1 MNRKALSLIIAMVMV
16 LSLIPVV
23 LPPVAAA
30 EPVTQNNQPQASIS
44 IEKVGSQVSPESF
57 GVVSEDLKE
66 LLKLISEKYPN
77 QEIWIPAKVV
87 SSVPIELHYLGLKVV
102 GRSEIAGNYVYLV
115 MIKSSPHA
123 VGLVEKIAQ
132 INGVLEVS
140 PLSDV
145 KPLIATLS
153 KEGTPTL
160 EDYLKV
166 LSTSFKG
173 KKLPGM
179 NFVYRTE
186 LKKPEFIDGFK
197 VLSFRDLAPAL
208 TKTNPEVLASYLQA
222 KEKARRLIGDNY
234 PILEPKD
241 IFSTINIGALGAW
254 KTYGITGQ
262 GINVAVIDSG
272 IDFGNPDLSDTY
284 AVEKNPNSPYYGWP
298 IAFDSASMLEY
309 LLFGEAFPNLFMY
322 PFFWPWYSN
331 TSLFTGVPFLFK
343 FPYVVGYR
351 GTNFTVAFSGMS
363 LANIPNTTARAELI
377 NEVLQYLFNGTP
389 TGQILLVDD
398 DNGPDNNGTMWY
410 DFDSY
415 YTSALDL
422 LGYNYTIYRV
432 VDNER
437 PNYTV
442 LKNYSAVIW
451 FTGMNN
457 ETFTIEQL
465 GNISEYLDN
474 GGKLFLIS
482 TGFLDTNGFY
492 VPANYTW
499 LLNQTNITAPAT
511 NNFTVYPVT
520 INTTVDKFVVNT
532 TASNGSLDIDLLVLY
547 NGSIVGTSE
556 NWGPNESVVINNPA
570 PGNYLVVVYSYDNP
584 APGNLTYNIVAYTI
598 KYGAPQ
604 QSDFNKN
611 YLHISNSSYYL
622 LNLGIPSVGIDN
634 AGTFRLEAVNRGAVN
649 VTEGYIGI
657 PYYYLDPST
666 TDFEADPTIPGANA
680 TIISLGY
687 MALPVNFTYGV
698 LPFRL
703 PLNLNL
709 TLPFKGQVHI
719 GMHPDLALA
728 IINTPPDSYYINP
741 AMVLVVDSNGDG
753 KYDKV
758 YVDLTTDWG
767 QFVDFNEDT
776 GHTKDNP
783 VVAWDLFKTEFV
795 PGRGAVNVPGKDGY
809 ADISGGLV
817 YFIADGKTPIPYSDV
832 VAKRWGLPLRIPSN
846 GGLVAFMIG
855 SVFAGGL
862 EHGTLCAA
870 AIAAQGRTIGPEGLA
885 ELTNT
890 TPQFFYPVVGDAIN
904 AKIIAEGDLYTLMSN
919 WIDLMYFAT
928 EGYDGVPGTG
938 DEAQITSN
946 SYGMSL
952 FYLYDRGYTF
962 EDRFLKFLSLARP
975 FTVHFFAAG
984 NEGPGY
990 GTDSSNGASPGVI
1003 TVGAATE
1010 FGYRVALGW
1019 NALDEY
1025 GDVADFSSRGPN
1037 ALGQVKPDIL
1047 ATGEFALGS
1056 TTLNMQAWRSTPILG
1071 GIFANEIWAGTSLA
1085 TPTAAGVGALVAEA
1099 FYIAHGRYPTLDEMR
1114 DILMSAAENTYNDV
1128 FEQGAGYI
1136 NATKAVEIA
1145 LGIGGI
1151 KASPSK
1157 WQAGAEYDTFPGVL
1171 EPGQSAEGV
1180 FTLTNY
1186 YNTTVTV
1193 NITPGVVESIGKVEI
1208 PIYNVNSS
1216 ATTWPFINITGLI
1229 PAGTQLMKVT
1239 VYPTASNGSVAFLAR
1254 VYGDYGLI
1262 QQAGVGETV
1271 WATVKEP
1278 LERSP
1283 DVYLQVRQY
1292 GSGTVNGTI
1301 VLQFYRIAPWK
1312 WVNITPKV
1320 IQIPA
1325 KSSVQFRA
1333 IVSVPENASYGI
1345 YEGAIYA
1352 NYPNGTLTIPV
1363 SVVVSS
1369 PKAEFTFGG
1378 VSNAS
1383 GLYDNANFYSG
1394 QGSGD
1399 WRLFYFN
1406 VSSENA
1412 TNGFIVSRVTW
1423 NGGVPVC
1430 PTVLQPYVDGFSM
1443 NLPSIFGPYTLR
1455 ATKGKENIT
1464 FSGTG
1469 LENILVAKAIP
1480 GLNALWV
1487 FTPYGG
1493 ANPTINFSGH
1503 VGILKLAPQQWT
1515 EVRSATSSK
1524 DFTLYLPEWLGVPVV
1539 HAYGFTAPIDYS
1551 DQFAPKMG
1559 DSKFYTVNVPN
1570 NTYAL
1575 EVSTESVWDT
1585 IAGLDIDLYVYYN
1598 NSGTLELVGSSTS
1611 PTADEKVTLY
1621 DPRPGQYVIEVYSYS
1636 NPAPG
1641 EATYNL
1647 KVLTIGG
1654 EELKATVVSQGDGHY
1669 KIVASYELSESQLK
1683 GTEPLY
1689 GVITVGIP
1697 EVQELLTIP
1706 VKLLPASPIP
1716 MKADVKVVETTINGT
1731 FDLGGALTF
1740 TSYVVDDGPY
1750 NASNV
1755 NITLY
1760 INGMPT
1766 DVSALI
1772 PVMKPFE
1779 VYKITVTV
1787 PLLTQGLKNFTLEA
1801 KTLDDINVENNKVTV
1816 FAKPIVPE
1824 KFNATYDLIS
1834 GIAGVNIEKFIGLN
1848 GRYIVTIN
1856 GPHGAEA
1863 VAVFKLPSSTTHYWV
1878 IPVTDVDILNVWSKN
1893 TTDGIL
1899 VYVKVRLH
1907 SPGVFRVD
1915 YVTPSTLSTTM
1926 SLLSYMYY
1934 HNYIRYN
1941 QTFNELYANA
1951 SAMGISNETL
1961 ALAKALYENATLE
1974 FQKVMDITG
1983 GNIWRS
1989 IGDFRVFIYLRK
2001 SYADLKKA
2009 IAILQ
2014 QALEEQGS

>member
-1 MNRKALSLIIAMVMV
+1 MSHGI
-16 LSLIPVV
+16 
-23 LPPVAAA
+23 
-30 EPVTQNNQPQASIS
+30 
-44 IEKVGSQVSPESF
+44 VSD
-57 GVVSEDLKE
+57 DLKE
-66 LLKLISEKYPN
+66 LLKLVSEKYPN

-87 SSVPIELHYLGLKVV
+87 SSVPVKLQYPGLKVV
-102 GRSEIAGNYVYLV
+102 GHAEIAGNYVYLV

-123 VGLVEKIAQ
+123 VGLVEKVAQ
-132 INGVLEVS
+132 LRGVLEVS

-145 KPLIATLS
+145 KPLVAMLS
-153 KEGTPTL
+153 KDSTPTIK
-160 EDYLKV
+160 DYMEV

-173 KKLPGM
+173 KSLPGM

-186 LKKPEFIDGFK
+186 LRKPDFINGFK
-197 VLSFRDLAPAL
+197 VLSLKDLAPVLA
-208 TKTNPEVLASYLQA
+208 KTSPEVMANYLQA
-222 KEKARRLIGDNY
+222 KEKASRFIGDNY
-234 PILEPKD
+234 PVPEPKD
-241 IFSTINIGALGAW
+241 IFSTINIGALNAW

-272 IDFGNPDLSDTY
+272 VDFGNPDLSNAY

-309 LLFGEAFPNLFMY
+309 LLFGEAFPNLFGY
-322 PFFWPWYSN
+322 PFYWPWYSN

-343 FPYVVGYR
+343 FPYVVGYH

-363 LANIPNTTARAELI
+363 LANIPNTTARAEFI

-398 DNGPDNNGTMWY
+398 DNGPDNNGTLWY

-415 YTSALDL
+415 YTSALNL

-432 VDNER
+432 VDNNR

-442 LKNYSAVIW
+442 LENYSVVIW

-457 ETFTIEQL
+457 KTFTAEQL
-465 GNISEYLDN
+465 GNISEYLNN

-482 TGFLDTNGFY
+482 TSFLDTNGFY
-492 VPANYTW
+492 IPANYTW
-499 LLNQTNITAPAT
+499 LLNQTNVTAPST
-511 NNFTVYPVT
+511 GNYTVYNLT
-520 INTTVDKFVVNT
+520 INSTVDKLVVNT
-532 TASNGSLDIDLLVLY
+532 TSFNGSLDIDLYVVY
-547 NGSIVGTSE
+547 NGSPVGMSLSE
-556 NWGPNESVVINNPA
+556 GPNESVVINNPV
-570 PGNYLVVVYSYDNP
+570 PGNYSVIVYSYDNP

-611 YLHISNSSYYL
+611 YLHISNSSYYF
-622 LNLGIPSVGIDN
+622 LNLGIPSVGMDN
-634 AGTFRLEAVNRGAVN
+634 YGTFRVEAVNRGAVN
-649 VTEGYIGI
+649 VSEGYIGI
-657 PYYYLDPST
+657 PYYYLEPST

-680 TIISLGY
+680 TVISFGY
-687 MALPVNFTYGV
+687 MALPVNFTRGV
-698 LPFRL
+698 LPVRL

-728 IINTPPDSYYINP
+728 LINTPPDSYYINP
-741 AMVLVVDSNGDG
+741 AFVLVVDSNGDG

-767 QFVDFNEDT
+767 QLIDFNEDT
-776 GHTKDNP
+776 GHTKENP
-783 VVAWDLFKTEFV
+783 VIAWDLFKTEFI
-795 PGRGAVNVPGKDGY
+795 PGKGVVDIPGKDGY
-809 ADISGGLV
+809 ADISGGLI
-817 YFIADGKTPIPYSDV
+817 YFIADGKNPIPYSDV

-862 EHGTLCAA
+862 EHGTLCSA

-890 TPQFFYPVVGDAIN
+890 TPEFFYPVVGDAIG

-919 WIDLMYFAT
+919 WIDMMYFAT

-938 DEAQITSN
+938 DEAQVTSN
-946 SYGMSL
+946 SYGMNL
-952 FYLYDRGYTF
+952 FYLYDRGFNF
-962 EDRFLKFLSLARP
+962 EDRFLKYLSLARP

-1019 NALDEY
+1019 NAIDEY

-1056 TTLNMQAWRSTPILG
+1056 TTLNMQAWRSTPIIG
-1071 GIFANEIWAGTSLA
+1071 GIFANEVWAGTSLA

-1099 FYIAHGRYPTLDEMR
+1099 FYSAHGRYPTLEEMR
-1114 DILMSAAENTYNDV
+1114 DILMSSAENTYNDV

-1136 NATKAVEIA
+1136 NATKAVELA

-1151 KASPSK
+1151 EASPSK

-1171 EPGQSAEGV
+1171 APGQSAEGM

-1193 NITPGVVESIGKVEI
+1193 NVTPGVVESIGKVEI
-1208 PIYNVNSS
+1208 PIYNVSS
-1216 ATTWPFINITGLI
+1216 NYTTWPFLNITGLI
-1229 PAGTQLMKVT
+1229 PEGTQLMKVT
-1239 VYPTASNGSVAFLAR
+1239 VYPTASNGSVEFLAR
-1254 VYGDYGLI
+1254 IYGDYGLI
-1262 QQAGVGETV
+1262 QQAGTGKTV
-1271 WATVKEP
+1271 WVTVKEP

-1283 DVYLQVRQY
+1283 DIYLQVRQY

-1301 VLQFYRIAPWK
+1301 VLQFYKIAPWK
-1312 WVNITPKV
+1312 WVNVTPET

-1325 KSSVQFRA
+1325 KSSVQFKA
-1333 IVSVPENASYGI
+1333 VVNVPENATFGL
-1345 YEGAIYA
+1345 YEGAIYVS
-1352 NYPNGTLTIPV
+1352 YPNGTVTIPV
-1363 SVVVSS
+1363 SVVVAS

-1378 VSNAS
+1378 AENAS
-1383 GLYDNANFYSG
+1383 GLYDNANLYSG

-1406 VSSENA
+1406 VSQENA
-1412 TNGFIVSRVTW
+1412 TNGFIVSKVVW
-1423 NGGVPVC
+1423 NGDVPVYQ
-1430 PTVLQPYVDGFSM
+1430 TILQPYVDGFSM
-1443 NLPSIFGPYTLR
+1443 NLPAIFGPYTLR
-1455 ATKGKENIT
+1455 TTKEMGDIV
-1464 FSGTG
+1464 FSASGP
-1469 LENILVAKAIP
+1469 ENILLSKAVP

-1487 FTPYGG
+1487 FAPYAGKS
-1493 ANPTINFSGH
+1493 PVINFAGH
-1503 VGILKLAPQQWT
+1503 VGILKLSPQQWT
-1515 EVRSATSSK
+1515 EVRSASSTK
-1524 DFTLYLPEWLGVPVV
+1524 DFTLYLPEWLGTPVV
-1539 HAYGFTAPIDYS
+1539 HAYGFTAPIEYRN
-1551 DQFAPKMG
+1551 QLAPDTG

-1570 NTYAL
+1570 NTYVL

-1611 PTADEKVTLY
+1611 PTADEKVTVY
-1621 DPRPGQYVIEVYSYS
+1621 DPRPGQYVVEIYSWN
-1636 NPAPG
+1636 NPVPG

-1647 KVLTIGG
+1647 DILTIGG
-1654 EELKATVVSQGDGHY
+1654 EELTATVVPQGDGHY
-1669 KIVASYELSESQLK
+1669 KIVANYTLSEAQLK

-1689 GVITVGIP
+1689 GIITVGIP
-1697 EVQELLTIP
+1697 EAQELLRIP
-1706 VKLLPASPIP
+1706 VKLLPSSPIP
-1716 MKADVKVVETTINGT
+1716 MKADVEVTGTTINGT
-1731 FDLGGALTF
+1731 FNLGGTLTF
-1740 TSYVVDDGPY
+1740 TAYVVDNGPY

-1760 INGMPT
+1760 VNGKPT
-1766 DVSALI
+1766 DISVVI
-1772 PVMKPFE
+1772 PVMKPFD
-1779 VYKITVTV
+1779 VYKVTVTV
-1787 PLLTQGLKNFTLEA
+1787 PLLTPGLKNFTLEA
-1801 KTLDDINVENNKVTV
+1801 RSLDDVNPDNSKVTV
-1816 FAKPIVPE
+1816 FAKPVIPE
-1824 KFNATYDLIS
+1824 NFNVTYDLVS
-1834 GIAGVNIEKFIGLN
+1834 GVSGVSVERFVGLKD
-1848 GRYIVTIN
+1848 RYIVTIN

-1878 IPVTDVDILNVWSKN
+1878 IPVTNVDILSVWSEN
-1893 TTDGIL
+1893 TTSGIL

-1926 SLLSYMYY
+1926 VLLSYMYY

-1941 QTFNELYANA
+1941 ATFNELYANA
-1951 SAMGISNETL
+1951 SAMGVSNETL
-1961 ALAKALYENATLE
+1961 ALAKALYENAT
-1974 FQKVMDITG
+1974 
-1983 GNIWRS
+1983 
-1989 IGDFRVFIYLRK
+1989 
-2001 SYADLKKA
+2001 
-2009 IAILQ
+2009 
-2014 QALEEQGS
+2014 